1 MENLQGL
8 KSRLNAVST
17 IKKITKAMK
26 LVATSKF
33 QRLKNSYASK
43 REYYAVVE
51 ETLNKILDVAGNS
64 LMEAFPQNPDDATL
78 YVVVTS
84 DIGMCGAYN
93 SNVIKQFKSAFNKD
107 KDFLIAIGSK
117 MQSFAKYNKLQP
129 LKTLINLDDNVDYHS
144 ISQLTDIVITSI
156 LSGKVSSVKV
166 VYTKYENSVT
176 FIPSI
181 DQVFP
186 LVREDGV
193 EESNVDA
200 DFEPDA
206 KTILDNS
213 LHMFMTAI
221 VYGKIAQSK
230 ISEMASR
237 RNSMETATD
246 NATELIESL
255 GLKYNRARQASI
267 TQEIVEIVAG
277 SEAE

>member
-43 REYYAVVE
+43 KEYYDVVE
-51 ETLNKILDVAGNS
+51 ETLNKIIDVAGDS
-64 LMEAFPQNPDDATL
+64 IKEVFPSEANDSTL
-78 YVVVTS
+78 YIVVTS

-93 SNVIKQFKSAFNKD
+93 SNIIKLFKSAFQKEKD
-107 KDFLIAIGSK
+107 HVIAVGGK
-117 MQSFAKYNKLQP
+117 MESFTKYNKIE
-129 LKTLINLDDNVDYHS
+129 TISTVTNLDDMVEYHI
-144 ISQLTDIVITSI
+144 ISDLTNDVISLI
-156 LSGKVSSVKV
+156 QSGKVNCVKV

-176 FIPSI
+176 FNPTIG
-181 DQVFP
+181 QLFP
-186 LVREDGV
+186 FQKENDIN
-193 EESNVDA
+193 ESKVNA
-200 DFEPDA
+200 DFEPNA
-206 KTILDNS
+206 KTILENS

-221 VYGKIAQSK
+221 VYGKIAESK

-246 NATELIESL
+246 NATDLIESL

-277 SEAE
+277 SEGE